1 MHARIPVV
9 ALVLA
14 FAAWSSAG
22 QIVVRP
28 GDTLWSLARAHDIG
42 VDDLMAA
49 NGLERPDLRPGD
61 VLVLPGATETPPAAP
76 ATWTVQVGDSLWSI
90 ARGHD
95 TTVAALMAANDLQD
109 AALQPGD
116 VLVLPGAASSQPPA
130 ATSPSPAS
138 DPAASESPD
147 ASGEPSAPT
156 TWTVRPGD
164 TLYDIAS
171 ATGTRVSDLMTWNR
185 LDGSTIRPGD
195 ELALSPD
202 GRGAPTL
209 TPLRVT
215 VGPGDSLWRIARL
228 NDTTPA
234 AIAAANGMNV
244 DAVLRPGDELL
255 IPGAYADVGPA
266 VDRGGFAA
274 PTITVDPGDSLW
286 EIARRYGTSVD
297 ALVAA
302 NGLST
307 TSLQVGQELRIVAA
321 DGRSAPPA
329 ARIAVAADPADAT
342 AADTMVWPLNGAI
355 TSRFGW
361 RALRIG
367 GSNMH
372 YGLDIDGHTGDP
384 IVAATGGTVTY
395 ADWMGGF
402 GKLVIIEQGGTEYY
416 YAHAS
421 ELLVRVGQQ
430 VAPGALIARVGTTGR
445 VTGSHLHFEIRVDGT
460 PVDPLPVLEARAGAR

>member
-1 MHARIPVV
+1 M
-9 ALVLA
+9 
-14 FAAWSSAG
+14 
-22 QIVVRP
+22 VRP
-28 GDTLWSLARAHDIG
+28 GDTLWSLARAHDTT

-49 NGLERPDLRPGD
+49 NDLSRPDLRPGD
-61 VLVLPGATETPPAAP
+61 VLMIPGEGAATAEADAPVAP
-76 ATWTVQVGDSLWSI
+76 ATLTVRPGDSLWDI
-90 ARGHD
+90 AVRHD
-95 TTVAALMAANDLQD
+95 TTVDALMAANDLDD

-116 VLVLPGAASSQPPA
+116 VLVLPGSASPQGPTSAAS
-130 ATSPSPAS
+130 
-138 DPAASESPD
+138 D
-147 ASGEPSAPT
+147 ASAGEAAPTRT

-164 TLYDIAS
+164 TLYDIARAS
-171 ATGTRVSDLMTWNR
+171 NVRVSDLMAWNG
-185 LDGSTIRPGD
+185 LGGSTIRPGD
-195 ELALSPD
+195 ELALSASGGD
-202 GRGAPTL
+202 APTL
-209 TPLRVT
+209 APLRVT

-234 AIAAANGMNV
+234 AIAAANGMTVN
-244 DAVLRPGDELL
+244 AILQPGDRLV
-255 IPGAYADVGPA
+255 IPGAYASAGAAADQ
-266 VDRGGFAA
+266 GGFAA
-274 PTITVDPGDSLW
+274 PTIAVDPGDSLW
-286 EIARRYGTSVD
+286 AIARRYGTSVD
-297 ALVAA
+297 ALMAA
-302 NGLST
+302 NGLS
-307 TSLQVGQELRIVAA
+307 SSVLRVGQELRIVAA

-329 ARIAVAADPADAT
+329 ARVAVAADPVDAT
-342 AADTMVWPLNGAI
+342 ARDAMVWPLDGVI

-402 GKLVIIEQGGTEYY
+402 GKLVIIERGGTEYY

-430 VAPGALIARVGTTGR
+430 VAPGTLIARVGTTGR

-460 PVDPLPVLEARAGAR
+460 PIDPLPVLEARAGSR